1 MKQLDSQKARL
12 KSLWQ
17 RLEIVREKYPESD
30 YLARLRNEIYNCQDR
45 IAEMIIEN
53 KLDIKFDY
61 GYKRK

>member
-17 RLEIVREKYPESD
+17 RLEIVREKYPESE
-30 YLARLRNEIYNCQDR
+30 YLAKLRNEIYNCQDK
-45 IAEMIIEN
+45 IVETIIEN

>member
-45 IAEMIIEN
+45 IAEIIIEN

>member
-1 MKQLDSQKARL
+1 MNTQKARL